1 MRATQQNKVGVW
13 PIFRATQLA
22 VRINYPMATLSPLP
36 GYRTTYNMNQMPGS
50 AMHQQSPGSAMH
62 QQSPGSAMHQQ
73 SPGSAMHQNFNP
85 SSATTNSTN
94 MASLTALVP
103 RVALLGHS
111 DSVPNNQVQPQRPA
125 DPPPAA
131 NIAASPTV
139 ALHQISQN
147 GQRVT
152 RAIPPNYTVASRVSV
167 AEPATPAAYLAS
179 MTPPLNIWTICGFLF
194 LLVLLILACT
204 SQAKATQTAHMV
216 DRMSWRLARLENM
229 LAVVVSSRK

>member
-22 VRINYPMATLSPLP
+22 GRINYPMATLSPLP

-62 QQSPGSAMHQQ
+62 Q
-73 SPGSAMHQNFNP
+73 NFHP

-111 DSVPNNQVQPQRPA
+111 DSVPNQVQPQRPA

-167 AEPATPAAYLAS
+167 AKPATPAAYLAS